1 MNRLLGLIAV
11 LGALIVAAPAAH
23 ATAAL
28 QCGDLAFDKGTTF
41 EASNYGAGEITALR
55 TNCAV
60 ARQVAR
66 GLKSKGGLAYSAHGF
81 ACKGT
86 ATSSEPGAR
95 KNWRCSRTVMSGKRP
110 HRSRVRELV
119 TFYSLGA

>member
-11 LGALIVAAPAAH
+11 LGALIVSAPAAH

-28 QCGDLAFDKGTTF
+28 QCGALAFDKGTTF

-66 GLKSKGGLAYSAHGF
+66 GLKSKGDLAYSAHGF

-95 KNWRCSRTVMSGKRP
+95 KNWRCSRTVTSGK